1 MAVDDLTRAVIDAM
15 TAVFPRV
22 GTEVTDA
29 VEARRIIA
37 EMPPLEPEPY
47 QVGRVENRLA
57 GDLPVRVYWPPTTQE
72 VRPVVVYF
80 HGGGFTLCSLDTHDS
95 ICRLIC
101 ADADVIVVSV
111 DYRLAPEHPYPAAVE
126 DAYAATRWVSEHAR
140 ELGADPGRLVVAG
153 DSAGGNLATVTC
165 LKAKDEGGPPIA
177 LQVLIYPVTDAAQTA
192 PSYAENA
199 DGYFLTT
206 AHMRWYWDCYQP
218 DQVRRAEPYSS
229 PINADVSGLPPALV
243 ITAEHDPL
251 RDEGEAYAER
261 LRAAGVDT
269 RSVRYDGMFHGFFG
283 LGSLLPAAK
292 EAGATVCATIHEQ
305 VG

>member
-1 MAVDDLTRAVIDAM
+1 MAVDEITRAVIDAM
-15 TAVFPRV
+15 TAVFPKV
-22 GTEVTDA
+22 GTEVTDP

-47 QVGRVENRLA
+47 KVGRVEDRMA
-57 GDLPVRVYWPPTTQE
+57 GDLPVRVYWPPGE
-72 VRPVVVYF
+72 RAARPVVVYF
-80 HGGGFTLCSLDTHDS
+80 HGGGFTLCTLDTHDLV
-95 ICRLIC
+95 CRLIC

-126 DAYAATRWVSEHAR
+126 DAYSATRWVHEHAR

-153 DSAGGNLATVTC
+153 DSAGGNLAAVTC
-165 LKAKDEGGPPIA
+165 LKARDEGGPPIA
-177 LQVLIYPVTDAAQTA
+177 LQVLIYPVTDAAQDA
-192 PSYAENA
+192 PSHAENA
-199 DGYFLTT
+199 DGYFLTA

-218 DQVRRAEPYSS
+218 DHARRAEPYSS
-229 PINADVSGLPPALV
+229 PINADVRGLPPALV

-269 RSVRYDGMFHGFFG
+269 RSVRYAGMFHGFFG
-283 LGSLLPAAK
+283 LGSILPAAK
-292 EAGATVCATIHEQ
+292 EAGAKVCATIHEQ